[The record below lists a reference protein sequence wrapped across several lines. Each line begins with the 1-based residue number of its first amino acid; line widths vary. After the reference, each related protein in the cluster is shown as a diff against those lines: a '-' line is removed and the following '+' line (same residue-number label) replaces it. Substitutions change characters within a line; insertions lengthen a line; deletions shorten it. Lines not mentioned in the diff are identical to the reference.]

1 MAVGSNEYACMVIGS
16 GVGTCI
22 DAIIRVDMGIGLT
35 VSVGMRE
42 GDAVGNGVAV
52 SVDLGEGTA
61 VGNGVAV
68 SVGLGEGTAV
78 GNGVAVSVGVG
89 IGFTV
94 FIGRR
99 DGGSQVT
106 VGTASGG
113 TVAIRDGVT
122 NGTLCDIFTSR
133 IVVVVTGK
141 AVAVGISGLGEH
153 AVRKATK
160 TTGSI
165 IPANLKLVSAQCR

>member
-1 MAVGSNEYACMVIGS
+1 MGIDAMAVGSNEYACMVIGN

-22 DAIIRVDMGIGLT
+22 DAIVRVDMGIGLT
-35 VSVGMRE
+35 VSVGMGE
-42 GDAVGNGVAV
+42 GDGVA
-52 SVDLGEGTA
+52 G
-61 VGNGVAV
+61 
-68 SVGLGEGTAV
+68 SVGG
-78 GNGVAVSVGVG
+78 G